1 MINLIISSTTDPSFL
16 VMFNKNK
23 KFNINIPLWVKL
35 YMFNMNYSFPGIAL
49 SSLWKGWISTPLLN
63 KLWYHRIMWLCLEVW
78 YLTPLSTICQLYRG
92 CQLYWREN
100 NRFVTW

>member
-35 YMFNMNYSFPGIAL
+35 YMFNMNYSFLGIGSVADWPTGIPGNFPVGPKVMPKTFTFI
-49 SSLWKGWISTPLLN
+49 
-63 KLWYHRIMWLCLEVW
+63 
-78 YLTPLSTICQLYRG
+78 
-92 CQLYWREN
+92 
-100 NRFVTW
+100 